1 MATLP
6 ISEILKLSVAE
17 RIQLAQDIWDSVAA
31 APEAV
36 ALSEEQATEL
46 DSRLAEMAQNPDAG
60 SAWAD
65 VRRRLLG
72 GK

>member
-6 ISEILKLSVAE
+6 LSEILKLSVAE

-31 APEAV
+31 DPD
-36 ALSEEQATEL
+36 ALPPSGEQTEEL
-46 DSRLAEMAQNPDAG
+46 DRRLAELATDPAAG
-60 SAWAD
+60 SSWED
-65 VRRRLLG
+65 VRIRLLD

>member
-6 ISEILKLSVAE
+6 LSEILKLSVAE

-31 APEAV
+31 DPEA
-36 ALSEEQATEL
+36 LPPSNQQTEEL
-46 DSRLAEMAQNPDAG
+46 DRRLADLEQNPGAG
-60 SAWAD
+60 SAWKD
-65 VRRRLLG
+65 VRGRLLG